1 MDDKN
6 KIFLEPLDPGQH
18 SYFENREMSIAR
30 VRERGSEREEV
41 RESKRERERERDTES
56 ECERDR

>member
-18 SYFENREMSIAR
+18 SCIENREMSIAR
-30 VRERGSEREEV
+30 VRERGSER
-41 RESKRERERERDTES
+41 RSERR
-56 ECERDR
+56 

>member
-18 SYFENREMSIAR
+18 SYIENREMSIAR
-30 VRERGSEREEV
+30 VRERGSERRCESV
-41 RESKRERERERDTES
+41 RV
-56 ECERDR
+56 